1 MEDILKCRKTM
12 KFTFGPFCVILRV
25 DSPAKNLL
33 EFLEN
38 TNSIK
43 SKIFRRVPTICHF
56 EPTAMVRLRRCD
68 ITDTIRLSVRR
79 ALPCY
84 RSLKWFCIED
94 FILIRDHLWWWS
106 TYHFSSYSRILELID
121 TLNDIQ
127 IVLKHLNIDINQLKY
142 LRML

>member
-1 MEDILKCRKTM
+1 M

-38 TNSIK
+38 NNSIK
-43 SKIFRRVPTICHF
+43 SKIFRRVPTLCHF

-68 ITDTIRLSVRR
+68 ITDTIRLSVRP